1 MKNMFLVLTLG
12 SAIALFGCK
21 KDNDEEA
28 PVIGE
33 VRINGALAGEPEH
46 VDAGTTIEVSIRVTD
61 NEELAQL
68 KIDIHSNDDGHSHD
82 GDSHGSGGAQGE
94 WEELA
99 IVDLSGVDQTVTR
112 SFTLPQ
118 TIRGEWHLSLRAV
131 DSAGNE
137 SPERIIELDVENDL
151 IPSIEVESVNG
162 QSPNGEVEVEENQP
176 VTFVGTITDAA
187 GLEHIHIE
195 VKTEAG
201 VVLFEVEYE
210 ASGATSWDL
219 SNANFTLPE
228 VGVAVHGEIH
238 IEAENVNGLSSEME
252 IELHF
257 EL

>member
-1 MKNMFLVLTLG
+1 MKKTFLVLTLG
-12 SAIALFGCK
+12 AAIALFGCK

-33 VRINGALAGEPEH
+33 VRINGALVGEHVH
-46 VDAGTTIEVSIRVTD
+46 VDAGTTIQISIKVTD
-61 NEELAQL
+61 NEELGQL

-82 GDSHGSGGAQGE
+82 GHSHGSGGAQGQ

-99 IVDLSGVDQTVTR
+99 IVDLSGTDQTVTR

-118 TIRGEWHLSLRAV
+118 TIRGEWHLGIRAV

-151 IPSIEVESVNG
+151 IPIIIVESVNG
-162 QSPNGEVEVEENQP
+162 QSPDGEVEVEENQP
-176 VTFVGTITDAA
+176 VTFVGTITDST

-201 VVLFEVEYE
+201 VVLYETEYD
-210 ASGATSWDL
+210 AGGATSWDL
-219 SNANFTLPE
+219 SNANFTMPDDE
-228 VGVAVHGEIH
+228 GAHHGEIH

-257 EL
+257 EH